1 MKYCR
6 VQPLAAHFPAPGHQK
21 TPNVSRAC
29 LKNALTFGVSLH
41 NISLFAFMLMH
52 HISAKN
58 LHLLS
63 SRLYCRLWNR
73 TISTSLCIQRGSRT
87 LPPVGNCTLPRR
99 FYILFTSPNITRNRL
114 KSKKFW
120 GFIEISNWLYLLS
133 AVYKFL

>member
-63 SRLYCRLWNR
+63 SRLYCRLWNH
-73 TISTSLCIQRGSRT
+73 TISAT
-87 LPPVGNCTLPRR
+87 LPLHCVHWREKRVADFTACREFHPAPKICYFVYVIKYSTKMAGNQ
-99 FYILFTSPNITRNRL
+99 
-114 KSKKFW
+114 
-120 GFIEISNWLYLLS
+120 GFFSI
-133 AVYKFL
+133 F